1 MNKDVIY
8 IDVDDDVT
16 AIIGKMKQ
24 AKEKV
29 VALVPPKRAGALQS
43 AVNLRLIE
51 RIAKNEKKHLVL
63 VTHSPALI
71 ALAASAK
78 IPVAKN
84 LQSKPELAEVPALAV
99 DEGDDII
106 DGASLPVGDHAES
119 VKVSDSTKKTSSR
132 SDAIESVDINLDDP
146 EDGASSPVTV
156 HNGTQEKT
164 KPAKNRSSKIPNFD
178 SFRKRLFLGVGGGA
192 VLVALLVWMFIFAPA
207 ATVVVT
213 ARTNPVPVS
222 TSVTL
227 VGSEAT
233 DYESGTVRSILQEK
247 KKDESVEFEGTGQRD
262 IGDKAAGTLE
272 VRRLSQTDYTVP
284 AGTRFTA
291 DGFGFITQSAV
302 TIPASVPCFPTYC
315 AQTASV
321 EVKAESGGTEYNG
334 VDGAATGSDGTQATF
349 DGPTSGG
356 TTKIARVVT
365 AEDIERAR
373 GQLIGKSTDE
383 ARDGLIAEFTGG
395 EKVIPGSFEVK
406 RGDPVSSP
414 ARDQAIAEGTKATLT
429 VPTTYS
435 VYAIPSADLETYL
448 RTYLE
453 DQFED
458 DARKVYNTGIDE
470 VVLSNFRK
478 EGDAITV
485 TIGSVGRVGPEIVE
499 EAIKEKAKGKI
510 YGEVQSS
517 IESIDGVR
525 EVDVK
530 FSYFWVRT
538 VPNNPDK
545 INVIFEVQDE

>member
-1 MNKDVIY
+1 
-8 IDVDDDVT
+8 
-16 AIIGKMKQ
+16 
-24 AKEKV
+24 
-29 VALVPPKRAGALQS
+29 
-43 AVNLRLIE
+43 
-51 RIAKNEKKHLVL
+51 
-63 VTHSPALI
+63 
-71 ALAASAK
+71 
-78 IPVAKN
+78 
-84 LQSKPELAEVPALAV
+84 
-99 DEGDDII
+99 
-106 DGASLPVGDHAES
+106 
-119 VKVSDSTKKTSSR
+119 
-132 SDAIESVDINLDDP
+132 
-146 EDGASSPVTV
+146 
-156 HNGTQEKT
+156 
-164 KPAKNRSSKIPNFD
+164 
-178 SFRKRLFLGVGGGA
+178 
-192 VLVALLVWMFIFAPA
+192 
-207 ATVVVT
+207 
-213 ARTNPVPVS
+213 
-222 TSVTL
+222 
-227 VGSEAT
+227 
-233 DYESGTVRSILQEK
+233 
-247 KKDESVEFEGTGQRD
+247 
-262 IGDKAAGTLE
+262 
-272 VRRLSQTDYTVP
+272 
-284 AGTRFTA
+284 
-291 DGFGFITQSAV
+291 
-302 TIPASVPCFPTYC
+302 
-315 AQTASV
+315 
-321 EVKAESGGTEYNG
+321 
-334 VDGAATGSDGTQATF
+334 
-349 DGPTSGG
+349 
-356 TTKIARVVT
+356 VT